1 MNLPDITTLANK
13 ALNRRKFLKGTGMA
27 GLGIASA
34 TLIGGSLSP
43 LAGQTRN
50 VLGMATGKSPTTIH
64 DTPTDIFT
72 AALVAE
78 DLATTF
84 YYNALV
90 GPVIQDPNLAGP
102 GGTPHNPNPN
112 DSNPGNVAYLQ
123 AAFSEEIDHA
133 GLMRTLLGLGSSTQ
147 DPYQTFYFPAG
158 TFDTLPPFLA
168 LLDALENAFIGAY
181 LTAVQE
187 FAVLAVER
195 DERLHVGPTG
205 ILRQGSGVHLRGGV
219 GASCS
224 GTRHREHESSQSE
237 GLRTDGRLDQPG
249 AWIELGCRCTGTVS
263 EFIDW
268 PGLLFAAGSHESRQ
282 RDLQLSDTGC
292 VAGRHSVLGHHEGQ
306 PGYALRHSPLR
317 RQSMLDGIFQPMH
330 LLVILFIALMI
341 FGPKKLPELGKGLG
355 DGIRA
360 FKDGI
365 RHDTAEGPR
374 QSAPK

>member
-43 LAGQTRN
+43 LVSQTKN
-50 VLGMATGKSPTTIH
+50 VMGVPLGKNPTTIH

-84 YYNALV
+84 YYNGLV

-102 GGTPHNPNPN
+102 GGTPHDPNQG

-133 GLMRTLLGLGSSTQ
+133 DLMRTLLGLGSSTQ

-158 TFDTLPPFLA
+158 SFNTLGPFLT

-187 FAVLAVER
+187 FAVLAVNGTNGFTSDQLEYFAKVAASICSVESEHR
-195 DERLHVGPTG
+195 VLGRVIGNMNPANQKAYEQTDGLTSLAHGPNSAEDALAPFLNPATG
-205 ILRQGSGVHLRGGV
+205 PAYSLQQALANQGSVIYSSPIQNVLP
-219 GASCS
+219 A
-224 GTRHREHESSQSE
+224 GT
-237 GLRTDGRLDQPG
+237 L
-249 AWIELGCRCTGTVS
+249 
-263 EFIDW
+263 
-268 PGLLFAAGSHESRQ
+268 
-282 RDLQLSDTGC
+282 
-292 VAGRHSVLGHHEGQ
+292 
-306 PGYALRHSPLR
+306 Y
-317 RQSMLDGIFQPMH
+317 
-330 LLVILFIALMI
+330 
-341 FGPKKLPELGKGLG
+341 
-355 DGIRA
+355 
-360 FKDGI
+360 
-365 RHDTAEGPR
+365 
-374 QSAPK
+374 

>member
-64 DTPTDIFT
+64 DTPTDIFS

-187 FAVLAVER
+187 FAVLAVNGTNGYTSDQLEYFAKVAASICAVESEHR
-195 DERLHVGPTG
+195 VLGRVIGSMNPANQKAYEQTDGLTSLAHGSNSAVDALAPFLNSSTGPAYSLQQALTN
-205 ILRQGSGVHLRGGV
+205 QGSVIY
-219 GASCS
+219 
-224 GTRHREHESSQSE
+224 SSPIQDV
-237 GLRTDGRLDQPG
+237 LP
-249 AWIELGCRCTGTVS
+249 A
-263 EFIDW
+263 
-268 PGLLFAAGSHESRQ
+268 
-282 RDLQLSDTGC
+282 DT
-292 VAGRHSVLGHHEGQ
+292 L
-306 PGYALRHSPLR
+306 Y
-317 RQSMLDGIFQPMH
+317 
-330 LLVILFIALMI
+330 
-341 FGPKKLPELGKGLG
+341 
-355 DGIRA
+355 
-360 FKDGI
+360 
-365 RHDTAEGPR
+365 
-374 QSAPK
+374 